1 MYLLYFKRPTEHK
14 TKQLHR
20 QKWNAKM
27 ANQKIDVIHDVLT
40 CNKVGMELKPNLWY
54 FLASSTIA
62 TFDVNSHCLP
72 PFSPS
77 LPWTGWEEMNTRISL
92 LPLNSRGIVTLTTSV
107 AESADELAPAV
118 SDPLCLFLHTSK
130 DTEPMYIDPAA
141 ERKFTNH
148 THNNRVLPHIDTPSC
163 KVKTQSILQTQ
174 LQRE

>member
-62 TFDVNSHCLP
+62 TFDVNSHCPPPP
-72 PFSPS
+72 PFFPLLALNWLRRDEHQDFAAAPQLS
-77 LPWTGWEEMNTRISL
+77 WYCYADDIS
-92 LPLNSRGIVTLTTSV
+92 SR
-107 AESADELAPAV
+107 V
-118 SDPLCLFLHTSK
+118 S
-130 DTEPMYIDPAA
+130 
-141 ERKFTNH
+141 R
-148 THNNRVLPHIDTPSC
+148 
-163 KVKTQSILQTQ
+163 
-174 LQRE
+174 